1 MTVPAAPTGLTGSL
15 PTLITVRSMGLQN
28 FEKRLERLVEGVF
41 AKAFPSGLQPAELGR
56 RLTREMDHQR
66 QVGVRGVTAPNR
78 FTFEMSPEDHVRLSQ
93 GAESLSRELATEARD
108 HAKANAYSF
117 AGPVEVRFADPNDS
131 VTPGTFQLTA
141 TMVEGEGGRPAALVD
156 RNGRRW
162 ELGHRPILI
171 GREDE
176 CDVLLGKDDKE
187 ASRRHAEVRRLGDGF
202 VVADLGSMNGTK
214 VNGSPVNER
223 ELAGGETISVGR
235 STFRF
240 EVG

>member
-1 MTVPAAPTGLTGSL
+1 MTVPPPLDQPTGR
-15 PTLITVRSMGLQN
+15 PQVVITVRPMGLQN
-28 FEKRLERLVEGVF
+28 FEKKLERLVEGVF

-66 QVGVRGVTAPNR
+66 QVGVRGVTAPNC
-78 FTFEMSPEDHVRLSQ
+78 FTFEMAPEDHERLSQ
-93 GAESLSRELATEARD
+93 GADTLSRELATEART

-117 AGPVEVRFADPNDS
+117 AGPVEVRFADPSTD
-131 VTPGTFQLTA
+131 VTPGTFRLA
-141 TMVEGEGGRPAALVD
+141 ASIIEGEGGRPAALVD
-156 RNGRRW
+156 RNDRRW
-162 ELGHRPILI
+162 ELGPRPLVI
-171 GREDE
+171 GREPE
-176 CDVLLGKDDKE
+176 CDIVLDNDDKE

-202 VVADLGSMNGTK
+202 VVADLDSLNGTK
-214 VNGSPVNER
+214 VNGSPVKER